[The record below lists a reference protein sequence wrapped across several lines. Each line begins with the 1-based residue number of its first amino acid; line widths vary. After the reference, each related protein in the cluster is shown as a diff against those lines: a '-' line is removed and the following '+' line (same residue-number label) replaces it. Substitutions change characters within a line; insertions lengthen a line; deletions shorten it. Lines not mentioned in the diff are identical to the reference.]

1 MNEIA
6 NRIVNGTLFGDGGY
20 VNGIVFGAPMVR
32 AILDLDKTQTRRL
45 ASSKGRVHAVGDL
58 LWVREAWRVSRD
70 FDHLRPTEILEHES
84 EPVVHYLADDHLE
97 SDQACPRGKYRAARY
112 MPQKLSRI
120 LLQVREVQTHKL
132 KDISVVDASAEGA
145 VHWAI
150 NGGVAREARA
160 ALRTNA
166 VRAFSLLWETIHGLG
181 SWERQANELVH
192 AYTFQVVDPR
202 GLGLVGWRAH
212 DGSVRR

>member
-6 NRIVNGTLFGDGGY
+6 NRIVNGTLFGDGGN

-84 EPVVHYLADDHLE
+84 EPVVHYLADD
-97 SDQACPRGKYRAARY
+97 RG
-112 MPQKLSRI
+112 
-120 LLQVREVQTHKL
+120 
-132 KDISVVDASAEGA
+132 ASASLVEEHPRHDPKLVELSELTG
-145 VHWAI
+145 
-150 NGGVAREARA
+150 ELARA
-160 ALRTNA
+160 KLALRNVLALANKSVKKTDPESA
-166 VRAFSLLWETIHGLG
+166 AHLVRFCAS
-181 SWERQANELVH
+181 A
-192 AYTFQVVDPR
+192 D
-202 GLGLVGWRAH
+202 
-212 DGSVRR
+212 VRVEILRDVE